1 MRGLVLEYFLLFGVL
16 AELWSFT
23 MIKAEHI
30 PDEVVEKLHTILADD
45 FGALIPKGSCR
56 AAIFAA
62 LNVWPNCEIRPP
74 IQKPHD
80 YDWYPPYIILPLTQ
94 EPRT

>member
-1 MRGLVLEYFLLFGVL
+1 V
-16 AELWSFT
+16 
-23 MIKAEHI
+23 IKPEQI
-30 PDEVVEKLHTILADD
+30 PDNVAASLKWMILRGEDPKW
-45 FGALIPKGSCR
+45 AL
-56 AAIFAA
+56 AAA
-62 LNVWPNCEIRPP
+62 LSAWPNCEIRPP